1 MQQDA
6 TALAALIG
14 KEASHEFGDAVAAIR
29 HCFNQLNVDQVWWRP
44 DEKMNSVAN
53 LVLHVC
59 GNMHQWIVAGV
70 GGARNTRRRQRE
82 FDERGPF
89 DKADLLQKLDDT
101 LHEVNAVLEKL
112 TPGLLA
118 ETRRIQAHEVTC
130 LQAIL
135 HSMAHLRGHTQE
147 MIHITRT
154 QLGDEYRFAFVPNF
168 EQGAE

>member
-6 TALAALIG
+6 AALAALIG
-14 KEASHEFGDAVAAIR
+14 KETSHELGDAVAAIR
-29 HCFNQLNVDQVWWRP
+29 HCFDQLDVDEVWWRP
-44 DEKMNSVAN
+44 NETMNSVAN

-70 GGARNTRRRQRE
+70 GGAQNTRRRQRE
-82 FDERGPF
+82 FDERSRI
-89 DKADLLQKLDDT
+89 DKAELLQKLDDT
-101 LHEVNAVLEKL
+101 LLEVNAILEKL
-112 TPGLLA
+112 TPELLA
-118 ETRRIQAHEVTC
+118 EKRRIQAHEVTC

-154 QLGDEYRFAFVPNF
+154 QLGDDYRFAFVPTP
-168 EQGAE
+168 EQGGE